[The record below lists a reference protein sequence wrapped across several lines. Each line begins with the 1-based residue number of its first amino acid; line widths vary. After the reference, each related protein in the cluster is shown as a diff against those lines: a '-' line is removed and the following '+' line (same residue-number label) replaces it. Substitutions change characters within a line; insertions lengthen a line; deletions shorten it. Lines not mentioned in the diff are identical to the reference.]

1 MLLSLGLA
9 CIAVLGF
16 GSSAVLARLGM
27 QAMRPMPSALVSMVA
42 STLLASAL
50 ALIFELDAI
59 IAMPAIAMVWLL
71 GNGMLS
77 YIGGRSQQY
86 IAISLIGAARVTPI
100 VGSAALFSAL
110 FSVTLTRMGVPGFN
124 EHLNVLLG
132 VGTVVVV
139 IGLGLTGGNF
149 LRQSWGSDW
158 KSVLGYLLALL
169 AAACYGAST
178 SQRTGP
184 ERDVRLAADHG
195 GGQHVLRHAAAV
207 AGVRPGS
214 GAEDGFHGLGA
225 AVGLPGGMLGRVRGD
240 LALLRRDPGGF
251 QHTGHRAHRIL
262 QPAVHAADGAPLPAP
277 ERNGH
282 ERAGY
287 RHATGPWAAWYGGGW
302 GACGIACRIIGQARL
317 RGEP

>member
-42 STLLASAL
+42 STLLASTL

-110 FSVTLTRMGVPGFN
+110 YAITLTRMRVTGFD

-139 IGLGLTGGNF
+139 LGLALTSGNF
-149 LRQSWGSDW
+149 IRQSWGSDW
-158 KSVLGYLLALL
+158 KSVLGYVLALL
-169 AAACYGAST
+169 AAACYGAGTLSGRVLSIQFGSPLIMAAGSMFFATLVLSPIYGREAVQRST
-178 SQRTGP
+178 SSGWAP
-184 ERDVRLAADHG
+184 VYVFLAG
-195 GGQHVLRHAAAV
+195 FAAACAV
-207 AGVRPGS
+207 ISIYFAVTREGS
-214 GAEDGFHGLGA
+214 SILVLSPIVSCNPLVTLILARLFLRRTEPITRELVIGTLM
-225 AVGLPGGMLGRVRGD
+225 AVGGVAMVVVGG
-240 LALLRRDPGGF
+240 
-251 QHTGHRAHRIL
+251 IL
-262 QPAVHAADGAPLPAP
+262 
-277 ERNGH
+277 
-282 ERAGY
+282 
-287 RHATGPWAAWYGGGW
+287 
-302 GACGIACRIIGQARL
+302 
-317 RGEP
+317 

>member
-110 FSVTLTRMGVPGFN
+110 YAITLTRMRVTGFD

-139 IGLGLTGGNF
+139 LGLALTSGNF

-158 KSVLGYLLALL
+158 KSVLGYALAIF
-169 AAACYGAST
+169 AAACYGAGTLSGRVLSIQFGSPLIMAAGSMFFATLVLSPIYGREAVQRST
-178 SQRTGP
+178 SSGWAP
-184 ERDVRLAADHG
+184 VYVFLAG
-195 GGQHVLRHAAAV
+195 FAAACAV
-207 AGVRPGS
+207 ISIYFAVTREGS
-214 GAEDGFHGLGA
+214 SILVLSPIVSCNPLVTLILARLFLRRTEPITRELVIGTLL
-225 AVGLPGGMLGRVRGD
+225 AVGGVGMVVVGGLVG
-240 LALLRRDPGGF
+240 
-251 QHTGHRAHRIL
+251 
-262 QPAVHAADGAPLPAP
+262 
-277 ERNGH
+277 
-282 ERAGY
+282 
-287 RHATGPWAAWYGGGW
+287 
-302 GACGIACRIIGQARL
+302 
-317 RGEP
+317 

>member
-110 FSVTLTRMGVPGFN
+110 YAITLTRMRVTGFD

-139 IGLGLTGGNF
+139 LGLALTSGNF

-158 KSVLGYLLALL
+158 KSVLGYVLALF
-169 AAACYGAST
+169 AAACYGAGTLSGRVLSIQFGSPLIMAAGSMFFATLVLSPIYGREAVQRST
-178 SQRTGP
+178 SSGWAP
-184 ERDVRLAADHG
+184 VYVFLAG
-195 GGQHVLRHAAAV
+195 FAAACAV
-207 AGVRPGS
+207 ISIYFAVTREGS
-214 GAEDGFHGLGA
+214 SILVLSPIVSCNPLVTLILARMFLRRTEPITRELVIGTLM
-225 AVGLPGGMLGRVRGD
+225 AVGGVAMVVVGGL
-240 LALLRRDPGGF
+240 
-251 QHTGHRAHRIL
+251 
-262 QPAVHAADGAPLPAP
+262 
-277 ERNGH
+277 
-282 ERAGY
+282 
-287 RHATGPWAAWYGGGW
+287 
-302 GACGIACRIIGQARL
+302 IA
-317 RGEP
+317 